1 MIAYIIR
8 RLLWMIP
15 TLWIVATLG
24 FLLIRAAPGGPFD
37 AERKLPPSIEK
48 NVKAKFHYDEPLHRQ
63 YLRYMWGLIR
73 LDLGPSLKLQGRS
86 VNEIIAQALPYSLV
100 LGGCALGLSIVL
112 GVFFGT
118 CAAARQNGPL
128 DYTMMVIALAGI
140 SIPTFVIG
148 PLLIIL
154 FVFVLRLLPVAGWGG
169 AGHLVMPVM
178 TLAAP
183 FIAYIARLTRAG
195 MLDVLN
201 QPFIRAARAKGVG
214 EAGILYRHAL
224 KVAIGPVVTF
234 RGPASAQ
241 ILTGAVVVEKIFNLP
256 GLGRFF
262 VNSAFNRD
270 HTVALGVA
278 ILYCAMLLLFN
289 LLVDISYAYLDPRIR
304 YDEGE
309 GGG

>member
-1 MIAYIIR
+1 MLSYVLR

-15 TLWIVATLG
+15 TIWVVATIA
-24 FLLIRAAPGGPFD
+24 FLLMRAAPGGPFD

-48 NVKAKFHYDEPLHRQ
+48 NVKAKYHYDEPLYRQ
-63 YLRYMWGLIR
+63 YLRYMGGLVR

-86 VNEIIAQALPYSLV
+86 VNEIILQALPYSL
-100 LGGCALGLSIVL
+100 ALGALALALALFL

-118 CAAARQNGPL
+118 VAAVHQNGAI
-128 DYTMMVIALAGI
+128 DYAVMVVALAGI

-148 PLLIIL
+148 PLLIIV
-154 FVFVLRLLPVAGWGG
+154 FVFVLKILPVAQWGG
-169 AGHLVMPVM
+169 PAHLVMPVI

-183 FIAYIARLTRAG
+183 FTAYVARLMRAG

-214 EAGILYRHAL
+214 EMGIVYRHAL
-224 KVAIGPVVTF
+224 KVAILPVVTF
-234 RGPASAQ
+234 LGPASAQ
-241 ILTGAVVVEKIFNLP
+241 ILTGSVVVEKIFNLP

-278 ILYCAMLLLFN
+278 LLYCVMLLVFN
-289 LLVDISYAYLDPRIR
+289 LMVDIAYAYLDPRIR
-304 YDEGE
+304 YR
-309 GGG
+309 

>member
-1 MIAYIIR
+1 MLSYVLK

-15 TLWIVATLG
+15 TIWVVATIA
-24 FLLIRAAPGGPFD
+24 FLLMRAAPGGPFD

-48 NVKAKFHYDEPLHRQ
+48 NVKAKYHYDEPLYRQ
-63 YLRYMWGLIR
+63 YLRYMGGLLR

-86 VNEIIAQALPYSLV
+86 VNEIILQALPYSLA
-100 LGGCALGLSIVL
+100 LGGLALAIA
-112 GVFFGT
+112 VFFGVLFGT
-118 CAAARQNGPL
+118 VAAVHQNGAI
-128 DYTMMVIALAGI
+128 DYAVMAVALAGI

-148 PLLIIL
+148 PLLIIV
-154 FVFVLRLLPVAGWGG
+154 FVFVLKILPVAQWGG
-169 AGHLVMPVM
+169 PAHLVMPVI

-183 FIAYIARLTRAG
+183 FTAYVARLMRAG

-214 EAGILYRHAL
+214 ETGVIYKHAL
-224 KVAIGPVVTF
+224 KVAILPVVTF
-234 RGPASAQ
+234 LGPASAQ
-241 ILTGAVVVEKIFNLP
+241 VLTGSVVVEKIFNLP

-278 ILYCAMLLLFN
+278 LLYCVMLLVFN
-289 LLVDISYAYLDPRIR
+289 LLVDIAYAYLDPRIR
-304 YDEGE
+304 YG
-309 GGG
+309 